1 MMAAQRI
8 SSAPTLHRL
17 LDGLAEP
24 LPGQDPAISGMT
36 ENSQAVE
43 PGFLFCAR
51 AGERHHGLDF
61 ARAALEAGA
70 VAILWEPPLAGRA
83 AALRRCR
90 EAGVPCIEIPGLG
103 AKLGLLA
110 DRFYDEPSAHLQVV
124 GVTGTDGKTS
134 VTQFL
139 AQALAE
145 PTAPCAVMGTLG
157 YGLYGSLRAG
167 GHTTP
172 GAIDVHRVLA
182 EAAAGGARF
191 ASMEVSSHALDQAR
205 VAGVRFAVAVLT
217 NLGRDHLDYHGT
229 LDAYRAAKAR
239 LFEFPGLGAAVLN
252 MDDELGR
259 RLLGQRG
266 PHKAWS
272 YSAAGEP
279 GADFRCQKIEH
290 QSEGLAVDYAGPDG
304 DEHLDLPLLGD
315 FNVANVLA
323 VRAVLHAL
331 GFGPEAAGERLASL
345 RPVAGRMERFAAEGR
360 PLIVVDYAHTPGA
373 LEAALRACR
382 DHVAGRLW
390 CVFGCGGD
398 RDRGKRPLM
407 AEAAEQWADAV
418 VLTDDNPRGEEPE
431 RIVAEIRSGFSHMTP
446 HVERDREAAIRL
458 AVRGASPGDAV
469 LVAGKGHEDYQLIG
483 GRRLHLSDREI
494 AERVLAEG
502 SS

>member
-1 MMAAQRI
+1 MMAAQRM
-8 SSAPTLHRL
+8 SSAPTLRRL
-17 LDGLAEP
+17 LEGMAEL
-24 LPGQDPAISGMT
+24 LPGQDRAISGMT

-51 AGERHHGLDF
+51 AGESHHGLDF
-61 ARAALEAGA
+61 AAAALEAGA
-70 VAILWEPPLAGRA
+70 VAVLWEPPLAGREP
-83 AALRRCR
+83 ALRRCR
-90 EAGVPCIEIPGLG
+90 DTGVPCVEIPGLA

-110 DRFYDEPSAHLQVV
+110 DRFYGEPSAHLQVV

-139 AQALAE
+139 AQALGE
-145 PTAPCAVMGTLG
+145 PAAPCAVMGTLG
-157 YGLYGSLRAG
+157 YGLYGRLKAG

-182 EAAAGGARF
+182 EAAASGARF

-217 NLGRDHLDYHGT
+217 NLGRDHLDYHGN

-239 LFEFPGLGAAVLN
+239 LFASPGLGATVLN

-259 RLLGQRG
+259 QLLGRG
-266 PHKAWS
+266 GPRAWS
-272 YSAAGEP
+272 YSAAGKS

-290 QSEGLAVDYAGPDG
+290 SSEGLAVDFAGPG
-304 DEHLDLPLLGD
+304 GGERLELPLLGD

-331 GFGPEAAGERLASL
+331 GFDQEATRERLARL
-345 RPVAGRMERFAAEGR
+345 RPVPGRMERFAAPGR

-407 AEAAEQWADAV
+407 AEAVERWADAV
-418 VLTDDNPRGEEPE
+418 VLTDDNPRGEDPE
-431 RIVAEIRSGFSHMTP
+431 RIVAEIRSGFSHMTAR
-446 HVERDREAAIRL
+446 VERDREAAIRL
-458 AVRGASPGDAV
+458 AVGSAAPGDAV

-483 GRRLHLSDREI
+483 DRRLHLSDREI
-494 AERVLAEG
+494 AERVLEEG
-502 SS
+502 AS